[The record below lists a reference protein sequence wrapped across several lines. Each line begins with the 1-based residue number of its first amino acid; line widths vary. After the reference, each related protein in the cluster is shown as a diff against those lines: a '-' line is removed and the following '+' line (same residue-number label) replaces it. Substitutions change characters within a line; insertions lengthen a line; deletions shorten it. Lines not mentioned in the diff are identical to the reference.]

1 MKNKKGI
8 TLVSLVIAIAIM
20 IIIVTIVVVSRK
32 DTDETINLSNLSA
45 DIDQLSEK
53 IQMYYLK
60 HGTLPIKG
68 EVITSPEIGETNPND
83 GENYYEIDISKL
95 DNVTLKRPDEKYII
109 NEQSH
114 QIYTENPVIV
124 DDIEFYTILDNSTGI
139 QQNKEAPGINIGEPS
154 KAYAKQGEVVSYVIT
169 TDEPVTLDSSK
180 ISLSGEGIEGSTISA
195 TGSGTSFLVEVTIGT
210 GSGNIILE
218 LGEGTFVK
226 ESGEL
231 NESANKSGLVA
242 DNTPPVGFEITVVVS
257 EDLGSA
263 TIKGSTTDL
272 HSGIAGYQIS
282 SDNGTTWS
290 EITNETTYTYNDL
303 NGNYYFK
310 MKAIDNVGLETESNT
325 VTASGGCTHTFTAW
339 TETNSSTHSRTCT
352 KCGEVETGNHSFGGW
367 TTVTSASCTSGG
379 SKRRSCTACGCTET
393 QATGSLGHS
402 YTAKTV
408 SATCTSG
415 GYTRYTCSRC
425 GHYYDTN
432 KTSLLGHTYI
442 NGKCIRCGR
451 SSGSSSGGGSGSSQT
466 ICEQRGYHSNST
478 YTYVNSSQHR
488 GKCGVSGCGYTWYES
503 HNMVQQQGNRVRIC
517 SKCGY
522 EKTY

>member
-195 TGSGTSFLVEVTIGT
+195 TGSGTSFLVK
-210 GSGNIILE
+210 L
-218 LGEGTFVK
+218 
-226 ESGEL
+226 
-231 NESANKSGLVA
+231 
-242 DNTPPVGFEITVVVS
+242 
-257 EDLGSA
+257 
-263 TIKGSTTDL
+263 
-272 HSGIAGYQIS
+272 Q
-282 SDNGTTWS
+282 
-290 EITNETTYTYNDL
+290 
-303 NGNYYFK
+303 
-310 MKAIDNVGLETESNT
+310 
-325 VTASGGCTHTFTAW
+325 
-339 TETNSSTHSRTCT
+339 
-352 KCGEVETGNHSFGGW
+352 
-367 TTVTSASCTSGG
+367 
-379 SKRRSCTACGCTET
+379 
-393 QATGSLGHS
+393 
-402 YTAKTV
+402 
-408 SATCTSG
+408 
-415 GYTRYTCSRC
+415 
-425 GHYYDTN
+425 
-432 KTSLLGHTYI
+432 
-442 NGKCIRCGR
+442 
-451 SSGSSSGGGSGSSQT
+451 
-466 ICEQRGYHSNST
+466 
-478 YTYVNSSQHR
+478 
-488 GKCGVSGCGYTWYES
+488 
-503 HNMVQQQGNRVRIC
+503 
-517 SKCGY
+517 
-522 EKTY
+522 

>member
-1 MKNKKGI
+1 M
-8 TLVSLVIAIAIM
+8 
-20 IIIVTIVVVSRK
+20 
-32 DTDETINLSNLSA
+32 
-45 DIDQLSEK
+45 
-53 IQMYYLK
+53 
-60 HGTLPIKG
+60 
-68 EVITSPEIGETNPND
+68 
-83 GENYYEIDISKL
+83 
-95 DNVTLKRPDEKYII
+95 
-109 NEQSH
+109 
-114 QIYTENPVIV
+114 
-124 DDIEFYTILDNSTGI
+124 
-139 QQNKEAPGINIGEPS
+139 
-154 KAYAKQGEVVSYVIT
+154 
-169 TDEPVTLDSSK
+169 
-180 ISLSGEGIEGSTISA
+180 
-195 TGSGTSFLVEVTIGT
+195 
-210 GSGNIILE
+210 
-218 LGEGTFVK
+218 
-226 ESGEL
+226 
-231 NESANKSGLVA
+231 
-242 DNTPPVGFEITVVVS
+242 
-257 EDLGSA
+257 
-263 TIKGSTTDL
+263 
-272 HSGIAGYQIS
+272 
-282 SDNGTTWS
+282 
-290 EITNETTYTYNDL
+290 
-303 NGNYYFK
+303 
-310 MKAIDNVGLETESNT
+310 
-325 VTASGGCTHTFTAW
+325 
-339 TETNSSTHSRTCT
+339 
-352 KCGEVETGNHSFGGW
+352 
-367 TTVTSASCTSGG
+367 TSASCTSGG